1 MKREKIK
8 RKSVKEKAEQL
19 LSILLTIVL
28 VLTLVLVDG
37 LITDTYAEETMQ
49 VEETYIPEA
58 DDLPDNDELFAGYVE
73 RTLYGESDIALLADY
88 GENVLNDK
96 EMIIYNE
103 LKTAIKKIAAGVES
117 STKITIT
124 SDSVIDSWTTNKT
137 GEALKTE
144 VKEKFE
150 AAVNIRKIIDCL
162 MVDCPYELYWYDKT
176 TGYRTGYSY
185 STSVIGGV
193 NNAHITDIS
202 CSFAVAGAYAGS
214 ETYTTN
220 TAKTGAASA
229 AVANA
234 MQVINDNAGK
244 SDYEKLKV
252 YKEYICGQVSYNHE
266 AVNNN
271 YSYGDPWQL
280 IYVFDGNNSTNVV
293 CEGYSKAFQYLCD
306 LSTFSSVV
314 CYTVTGTMDGGTG
327 AGAHM
332 WNIVTL
338 NGKNYIV
345 DVTNSD
351 EGTIG
356 QDGGLFLTGT
366 SGSVTSGYNFII
378 DEHNSVIFRYDTE
391 TTSLYNSDILTLSAE
406 SYTEQNVEQVEPVGT
421 APSCG
426 AISNDTVW
434 TQGTLESGTL
444 IVEEGVTLTIT
455 GKVTIGGEVT
465 IKGGGTILRGN
476 ENAYFFVGPGKKLTL
491 EDITLEGNLVSSRY
505 PMIYVSHGAVT
516 LDDGCIIKNCI
527 KNGSSGAALQVEY
540 GTAVL
545 NDVIIEKCSAD
556 NMGGAVFTKN
566 GNVIINDGTYKENQ
580 TTSTLN
586 PIFYPTLAWGGGF
599 IYNISSELY
608 IYGGKFIDN
617 TSIGRGGCIYHTG
630 IEGTKTY
637 LYGGYFQGNKSSYP
651 GYKGSGA
658 VFNSSVSYDS
668 TFFEISGNV
677 QFVGDDTEGSG
688 TDGVY
693 LDMQNSTPRKI
704 HIGSPINSPV
714 SIYVNASE
722 HYIIAEGSDGYRLQK
737 KDMKQ
742 MTFFDGNNIWYAWLD
757 EVNNQIYTSAT
768 PPPYGLFVYYAS
780 NGANGTVEDNTEYQ
794 SGATTTVKSADALSL
809 ENCEF
814 IGWNTKPD
822 GSGTYYNARETITM
836 TGDITLY
843 AIWSAGVASY
853 KVEHYL
859 QDVTGDGYTKAAS
872 DTEER
877 TGVIGDEVTAIAKDY
892 TGFTENT
899 VCELRKASGIVDAGG
914 TLELKLYYDRNTYE
928 INFDLNGA
936 EGNAPDTQTVRY
948 GGYLQT
954 VETPVRKGYN
964 FKGWCKAE
972 GTESVPWN
980 FDKTVEKNIT
990 TQSVTLYAIW
1000 SAGESSYKVE
1010 HYLQDVIG
1018 DGYTIA
1024 ASDTEVLTGLTG
1036 DTVTAEAKD
1045 YPGFTEN
1052 THYELRKETGTVDAD
1067 GTLVL
1072 KLYYDRN
1079 TYEIG
1084 FDLNGAEGNTPDTQ
1098 TVRYGGC
1105 LQTVEAPVKT
1115 GYTFKGWY
1123 KPEGTEGILW
1133 DFEKPVEENTTSGS
1147 VVLYAV
1153 WKDETAPVLGE
1164 VSFTPDYKKLN
1175 DWIIGKKDL
1184 TIIVPILEE
1193 GSGVKSVEY
1202 TLTPENGIPV
1212 TKHFDYAVRSRS
1224 RESVVEMEPNVV
1236 RIFIEENFIGMV
1248 SVVCTDYAGNVSEV
1262 KKIASSGGI
1271 IVEDSAPEI
1280 AFSSPD
1286 GDLSE
1291 EFLETAN
1298 VKVTVKDDGN
1308 DSENSII
1315 SGGIASVV
1323 YQIDGGAENKLS
1335 DAKFGSSIVT
1345 SYDFTVDLSGKGEH
1359 ILSVAVTD
1367 NAGNVSKQQ
1376 ITVKISEVQEEVQ
1389 EEIQEPVYPEKNTNT
1404 PPDNHMSTEQKPNTE
1419 PTTIPER
1426 KEPVT
1431 GDFNHVEIYATV
1443 AMIAGLSEIFL
1454 YFCGNHGITEERK
1467 KELVLRIL
1475 RWAKDGG
1482 KIRKLSAFI
1491 ALFFVLLYYHSIGK
1505 QVNVRCRE
1513 VYGK

>member
-1 MKREKIK
+1 
-8 RKSVKEKAEQL
+8 
-19 LSILLTIVL
+19 
-28 VLTLVLVDG
+28 
-37 LITDTYAEETMQ
+37 
-49 VEETYIPEA
+49 
-58 DDLPDNDELFAGYVE
+58 
-73 RTLYGESDIALLADY
+73 
-88 GENVLNDK
+88 
-96 EMIIYNE
+96 
-103 LKTAIKKIAAGVES
+103 
-117 STKITIT
+117 
-124 SDSVIDSWTTNKT
+124 
-137 GEALKTE
+137 
-144 VKEKFE
+144 
-150 AAVNIRKIIDCL
+150 
-162 MVDCPYELYWYDKT
+162 
-176 TGYRTGYSY
+176 
-185 STSVIGGV
+185 
-193 NNAHITDIS
+193 
-202 CSFAVAGAYAGS
+202 
-214 ETYTTN
+214 
-220 TAKTGAASA
+220 
-229 AVANA
+229 
-234 MQVINDNAGK
+234 
-244 SDYEKLKV
+244 
-252 YKEYICGQVSYNHE
+252 
-266 AVNNN
+266 
-271 YSYGDPWQL
+271 
-280 IYVFDGNNSTNVV
+280 
-293 CEGYSKAFQYLCD
+293 
-306 LSTFSSVV
+306 
-314 CYTVTGTMDGGTG
+314 
-327 AGAHM
+327 
-332 WNIVTL
+332 
-338 NGKNYIV
+338 
-345 DVTNSD
+345 
-351 EGTIG
+351 
-356 QDGGLFLTGT
+356 
-366 SGSVTSGYNFII
+366 
-378 DEHNSVIFRYDTE
+378 
-391 TTSLYNSDILTLSAE
+391 
-406 SYTEQNVEQVEPVGT
+406 
-421 APSCG
+421 
-426 AISNDTVW
+426 
-434 TQGTLESGTL
+434 
-444 IVEEGVTLTIT
+444 
-455 GKVTIGGEVT
+455 
-465 IKGGGTILRGN
+465 
-476 ENAYFFVGPGKKLTL
+476 
-491 EDITLEGNLVSSRY
+491 
-505 PMIYVSHGAVT
+505 
-516 LDDGCIIKNCI
+516 
-527 KNGSSGAALQVEY
+527 
-540 GTAVL
+540 
-545 NDVIIEKCSAD
+545 
-556 NMGGAVFTKN
+556 MGGAVLTRN
-566 GNVIINDGTYKENQ
+566 GTVIINGGTYKENQ
-580 TTSTLN
+580 TASTLDLN
-586 PIFYPTLAWGGGF
+586 LNPTLALGGGF

-630 IEGTKTY
+630 LEGTKTY
-637 LYGGYFQGNKSSYP
+637 LYGGYFQGNKSNYP
-651 GYKGSGA
+651 GCKGSGA
-658 VFNSSVSYDS
+658 VFNSSVTNES
-668 TFFEISGNV
+668 TYFSLNGNV
-677 QFVGDDTEGSG
+677 QFVGDGIDGSG

-704 HIGSPINSPV
+704 HIGSSINSPV

-742 MTFFDGNNIWYAWLD
+742 MTFYDGNNIWYAWLD

-768 PPPYGLFVYYAS
+768 RPPYGIFVYYAS

-794 SGATTTVKSADALSL
+794 SGATATVKSADALSL

-822 GSGTYYNARETITM
+822 GSGTYYNEGETITM

-843 AIWSAGVASY
+843 AIWSTGMASY

-936 EGNAPDTQTVRY
+936 EGN
-948 GGYLQT
+948 
-954 VETPVRKGYN
+954 
-964 FKGWCKAE
+964 
-972 GTESVPWN
+972 
-980 FDKTVEKNIT
+980 
-990 TQSVTLYAIW
+990 
-1000 SAGESSYKVE
+1000 
-1010 HYLQDVIG
+1010 
-1018 DGYTIA
+1018 
-1024 ASDTEVLTGLTG
+1024 
-1036 DTVTAEAKD
+1036 
-1045 YPGFTEN
+1045 
-1052 THYELRKETGTVDAD
+1052 
-1067 GTLVL
+1067 
-1072 KLYYDRN
+1072 
-1079 TYEIG
+1079 
-1084 FDLNGAEGNTPDTQ
+1084 TPDTQ

-1133 DFEKPVEENTTSGS
+1133 DFEKPVEENTTSCS

-1153 WKDETAPVLGE
+1153 WKDKTAPVLGE
-1164 VSFTPDYKKLN
+1164 VSFIPDYRKLN
-1175 DWIIGKKDL
+1175 NWIIGKKDL

-1291 EFLETAN
+1291 EFLETAT

-1308 DSENSII
+1308 DSENSKI

-1323 YQIDGGAENKLS
+1323 YQIDGGEENKLS

-1376 ITVKISEVQEEVQ
+1376 ITVKISEVQEE
-1389 EEIQEPVYPEKNTNT
+1389 IQEPVYPEKNTNT
-1404 PPDNHMSTEQKPNTE
+1404 PPDNHMNTEQKPNTE